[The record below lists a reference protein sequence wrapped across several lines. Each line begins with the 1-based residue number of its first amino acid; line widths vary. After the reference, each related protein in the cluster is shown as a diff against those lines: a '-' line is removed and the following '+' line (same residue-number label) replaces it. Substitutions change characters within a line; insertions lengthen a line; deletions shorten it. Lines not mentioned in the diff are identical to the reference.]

1 MSEGQGLKTRTILF
15 LVATA
20 VAFARCAPAPPI
32 VAPAAAQG
40 NDRFLIDPR
49 TGYET
54 QPAPAMAKRFDEAWR
69 AILAG
74 DDATARK
81 RLDDIRA
88 REPGYAPAQLAD
100 AAIALRQGRTD
111 IARPVVERL
120 FMRHKYTAVEVYA
133 AEIAIAEKRTRE
145 AYDLYRVVAA
155 RPGAP
160 ATASERLAE
169 LRTTLF
175 DQLYSAA
182 IVAPDDDAVR
192 ILREAVAIDPGASA
206 ARILL
211 VQKLVG
217 QHRYDE
223 ARTALEPILSGPDV
237 DRAEVQEA
245 LAEIDISHGRY
256 EAAIARY
263 ERLGKRDRRFAAR
276 LEEIKKQYAE
286 ANMPAQFRRAIESES
301 ITRGDLA
308 VLMYWKVGSVRFA
321 SNLAAPPIAID
332 VSETP
337 GRDEIVRAMALGIYQ
352 VDPVTRR
359 VTPYA
364 PVNGGALARVAARLL
379 LLRGASCAHSAGSD
393 PQRVLAACAVVDPTL
408 GAGMD
413 APVSGRVAAGVME
426 QVDKAVSR

>member
-1 MSEGQGLKTRTILF
+1 LKTRTILF
-15 LVATA
+15 LIAAA
-20 VAFARCAPAPPI
+20 VAFGRCAPAPPV
-32 VAPAAAQG
+32 VAPVPPQA

-49 TGYET
+49 TGYNV
-54 QPAPAMAKRFDEAWR
+54 QPTPANARRFDDAWR
-69 AILAG
+69 AVLAG
-74 DDATARK
+74 DYTTARK

-88 REPGYAPAQLAD
+88 KEPGYAPAQLAE
-100 AAIALRQGRTD
+100 AAIALRQGKTD
-111 IARPVVERL
+111 MARPLVERL
-120 FMRHKYTAVEVYA
+120 LAHHRYTAVEVYA

-145 AYDLYRVVAA
+145 AYDLYRDVAS

-160 ATASERLAE
+160 AIAAGRIAE
-169 LRTTLF
+169 LRTMLF

-182 IVAPDDDAVR
+182 VAAPDDDAVR
-192 ILREAVAIDPGASA
+192 LLRDALAIDPSASA

-217 QHRYDE
+217 QHKYDE
-223 ARTALEPILSGPDV
+223 ARSELDPILGGPDV

-245 LAEIDISHGRY
+245 LAEIDISRGRY

-263 ERLGKRDRRFAAR
+263 ERLAKRDRRFATR
-276 LEEIKKQYAE
+276 LDEIKQQYAE
-286 ANMPAQFRRAIESES
+286 ANMPPQFRRAIESES

-352 VDPVTRR
+352 IDPITRR
-359 VTPYA
+359 VGPFA
-364 PVNGGALARVAARLL
+364 PVNAGTLSRVAARLL
-379 LLRGASCAHSAGSD
+379 ALRGAGCARGVGSD
-393 PQRVLAACAVVDPTL
+393 PQKVLAACAIVDPTL
-408 GAGMD
+408 GAGVE
-413 APVSGRVAAGVME
+413 APVTGRAAARVME
-426 QVDKAVSR
+426 QVDRALK